1 MQVKPQTNL
10 QKYLS
15 KVVVRPEQ
23 IEPRA
28 MALK

>member
-10 QKYLS
+10 QKYIS
-15 KVVVRPEQ
+15 KVVRPEQ